1 MTMPDPAIWGIIL
14 ALGAGT
20 FLLRFSF
27 LGLLGDRP
35 LPPWLLRLL
44 RYTPVAV
51 FPAIIAPL
59 VVFPA
64 ATGGQ
69 LDLPRLAAATVALT
83 LAITLRSVLASLAGG
98 AATLYLLLWLAG

>member
-1 MTMPDPAIWGIIL
+1 MTMPGATIWGIIL
-14 ALGAGT
+14 ALGVGT

-35 LPPWLLRLL
+35 LPGWILRLL

-59 VVFPA
+59 VVFPR
-64 ATGGQ
+64 ATGGD
-69 LDLPRLAAATVALT
+69 LDLPRLSAAAVALA
-83 LAITLRSVLASLAGG
+83 LAVTLRSVLASIAGG

>member
-1 MTMPDPAIWGIIL
+1 MSMPSPTIWGIIL
-14 ALGAGT
+14 ALGVGT

-35 LPPWLLRLL
+35 LPPWILRLL

-64 ATGGQ
+64 AAEGQ
-69 LDLPRLAAATVALT
+69 LDMPRLSAAAVALA
-83 LAITLRSVLASLAGG
+83 LAVTLRSVLASIAGG

>member
-1 MTMPDPAIWGIIL
+1 MNLHDPVIWAIIL

-44 RYTPVAV
+44 RFTPVAV

-64 ATGGQ
+64 ATGGEP
-69 LDLPRLAAATVALT
+69 DLPRLAAATVAMA
-83 LAITLRSVLASLAGG
+83 LAITLKSVLASLAGG
-98 AATLYLLLWLAG
+98 AATLYALIWLTG

>member
-1 MTMPDPAIWGIIL
+1 MTLTDAGIWAVIL

-69 LDLPRLAAATVALT
+69 LDPPRLAAAAVALA
-83 LAITLRSVLASLAGG
+83 LAVTLRSVLAAIGGG